1 MFEGLLVLESLL
13 FVNDWSYQSLSQTV
27 VSVYIEGLVLL
38 VLWVWLEQ
46 DHLAFNLREWVSDQ
60 DVILIELLN
69 LVVFLDF

>member
-46 DHLAFNLREWVSDQ
+46 DHLTFNLREWVSDQ